1 MLIRPTHRLCVL
13 NTIIELVFLVLREF
27 GSFLSA
33 KIVSIQPYFSSALL
47 ATKIIDLFAI
57 AKNMLKEFPLVK
69 SANSLG
75 CLIKRYLSNTDLP
88 HNKQK
93 KAAKSKTSRF
103 QALLSAAFS
112 FRYAFCMLRLWQSTP
127 LPRFS
132 SLQSSLLHYR
142 SLLLSLSLFYDRLDK
157 VWHILCY

>member
-1 MLIRPTHRLCVL
+1 MPIRPTHRLCVL

-75 CLIKRYLSNTDLP
+75 CLIKRYLSNTDFS

-93 KAAKSKTSRF
+93 KRLKAKRPDFRHCFQPLSHYSKRF
-103 QALLSAAFS
+103 QMEVS
-112 FRYAFCMLRLWQSTP
+112 FRLQHNPFVHNIHGKGRLKWTV
-127 LPRFS
+127 LPYF
-132 SLQSSLLHYR
+132 L
-142 SLLLSLSLFYDRLDK
+142 
-157 VWHILCY
+157 